1 MGFPQE
7 AHTGLLG
14 GAVPFS
20 AITGFA
26 GRYEVFPGVFSPVA
40 AGNNMV
46 YSQMLGAPTIGTPVS
61 IPLEDVFSRKRN
73 MTIRYRHIAQ
83 KPNDARPGISGTHSG
98 DLLRG
103 VAFYDFGLAK
113 VDENERPPPGG
124 DMDGLIVVV

>member
-1 MGFPQE
+1 MPGRVYIACTAQPKEEVVRPMGFPQE

-46 YSQMLGAPTIGTPVS
+46 YGQTL
-61 IPLEDVFSRKRN
+61 
-73 MTIRYRHIAQ
+73 
-83 KPNDARPGISGTHSG
+83 
-98 DLLRG
+98 
-103 VAFYDFGLAK
+103 
-113 VDENERPPPGG
+113 
-124 DMDGLIVVV
+124 

>member
-46 YSQMLGAPTIGTPVS
+46 YGQML
-61 IPLEDVFSRKRN
+61 
-73 MTIRYRHIAQ
+73 
-83 KPNDARPGISGTHSG
+83 
-98 DLLRG
+98 
-103 VAFYDFGLAK
+103 
-113 VDENERPPPGG
+113 
-124 DMDGLIVVV
+124 